1 MPMTDPICARHPR
14 PLVPLQP
21 GRARAAFDVFQAA
34 PLGLVVASNGSVLA
48 EVRSVG
54 RTGRAWAVIGSLE
67 MRRRNAAPAVVPV
80 GVLGWAGVRT
90 EVVVGSGERKEE

>member
-1 MPMTDPICARHPR
+1 MTDPICARHPR

-67 MRRRNAAPAVVPV
+67 MRRRNALPAVVSL
-80 GVLGWAGVRT
+80 GVLGWRAGRGGRR
-90 EVVVGSGERKEE
+90 VGRAERGLGLG